1 MNEPESTEHHPVTA
15 PEHAETLKNG
25 QKVSPALS
33 NTGNRQV
40 Q

>member
-1 MNEPESTEHHPVTA
+1 MNEPESTEHHQKTA
-15 PEHAETLKNG
+15 GEDAETLNNA
-25 QKVSPALS
+25 QKVNPALS